1 MRGEAVFME
10 NRLICHRQNDDFT
23 DALASCLSS
32 GLSVW
37 LDGVPQTGETLP
49 GALLL
54 KEDADWKGT
63 FLKAEDGSLL
73 GISFTDSHH
82 GNTLLS

>member
-1 MRGEAVFME
+1 ME
-10 NRLICHRQNDDFT
+10 NRLICHKQNSDFT

-37 LDGVPQTGETLP
+37 LDGVPQTGEILT
-49 GALLL
+49 GSLLL
-54 KEDADWKGT
+54 KEEAEWVGS

-73 GISFTDSHH
+73 GISFTDARH
-82 GNTLLS
+82 GNTLPS